1 MKAAIR
7 MLSKNGFTG
16 VLQTD
21 SIQQDGRPVKQHLE
35 DKHPDRR
42 PLQKSALEADP
53 GSSQPHQVLN
63 HGTND

>member
-7 MLSKNGFTG
+7 MISKNGFTG

-21 SIQQDGRPVKQHLE
+21 SIQQDGRSVKQHLE

-42 PLQKSALEADP
+42 PLQESVLEEDR
-53 GSSQPHQVLN
+53 GGSQPH
-63 HGTND
+63 